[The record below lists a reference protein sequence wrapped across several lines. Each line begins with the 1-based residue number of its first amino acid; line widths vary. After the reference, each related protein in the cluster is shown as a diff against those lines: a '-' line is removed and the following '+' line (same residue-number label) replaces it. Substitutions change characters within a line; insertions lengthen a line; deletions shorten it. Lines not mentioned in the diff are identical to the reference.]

1 MAKATE
7 RLFLPFLKR
16 LCPEISDLAMPIEG
30 VFHNCVIVSIRKR
43 YPGQAR
49 KVMNFIWGMG
59 QMMYTKLI
67 VVVDDDIDL
76 SDLSMVAWRVFNNI
90 DASRDLALSEGP
102 LDALDHSSP
111 KAGYGTRLGVDA
123 TRKLPGEGHDRPWPN
138 SLKMDDRVTRL
149 VDGRWKD
156 YGIGLK

>member
-1 MAKATE
+1 
-7 RLFLPFLKR
+7 
-16 LCPEISDLAMPIEG
+16 
-30 VFHNCVIVSIRKR
+30 
-43 YPGQAR
+43 
-49 KVMNFIWGMG
+49 MNFIWGMG
-59 QMMYTKLI
+59 QMMYTKLN

-123 TRKLPGEGHDRPWPN
+123 TRKLPGEGHDRPWPK